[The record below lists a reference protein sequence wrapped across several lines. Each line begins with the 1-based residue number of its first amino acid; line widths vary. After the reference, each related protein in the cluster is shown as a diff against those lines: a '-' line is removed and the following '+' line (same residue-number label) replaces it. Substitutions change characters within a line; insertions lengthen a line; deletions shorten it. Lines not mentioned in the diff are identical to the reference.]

1 MAQAAT
7 ALGLESRAGTGA
19 QEDALL
25 RVEEMRESA
34 SSALQNRISN

>member
-1 MAQAAT
+1 MAQAAA

-25 RVEEMRESA
+25 RVEGLAEEREC
-34 SSALQNRISN
+34 